1 MTRNIHNKCN
11 GGIMKSNEMK
21 QIRNIAF
28 VGASGAGKTT
38 LAEHLLHQAK
48 ATSRIGKVEEGNTVM
63 DFDPEE
69 INKGMSLTLSM
80 AHFSWKNH
88 RINLIDTPGIADFV
102 GDQIAGATAADTVFI
117 VANAAA
123 GFEVGLEQ
131 TLEQLSDRDNLSTAM
146 IVNRMDNEHADFDKT
161 LGLIKENLGITP
173 VPVIIPIGK
182 ENAFEGVIDLVKE
195 KAYLNGSYTTIPDD
209 MKDQTE
215 TLRLQLLEAIAETDE
230 ELLDKYLEAGTLSNE
245 EILNGLQ
252 KGLAAGILIPAF
264 CCSAGTEVGITPL
277 LDGIVEYLPSPADK
291 SEIKIKENDEVKILN
306 CSEDG
311 PLLAYLFKS
320 VADPITGDIGYVR
333 VLSGTMR
340 SGMDVYVPEKDS
352 KDKIGSMYYLLGKN
366 RKEASELKAG
376 EIGAL
381 VKLKVARGF
390 NTITESN
397 SKKSYIHSEL
407 PTPVYWKTIKAVNQ
421 SDEDKIGGGLTRLI
435 DEDPT
440 LRLEMNKETMENVLS
455 GIGELQIGMVQKKLK
470 SRYKIDTELNDP
482 KIPYKETITG
492 NADVQYKHKKQSGGR
507 GQYGHVHFKI
517 GPRERGEG
525 FEFINSIV
533 GGTIPSKF
541 IPAVEKGVVETMQKG
556 IIAGYPVVDIY
567 IDCYFGSYHDV
578 DSSELAF
585 KLAASQALKK
595 GFQEARP
602 IILEPIHEVQ
612 IIIPQE
618 YMGDVMG
625 DVSTRRGKI
634 LGMEQKGKKQ
644 ILNAQLPLSELFSYF
659 PNLKSLTQGR
669 GRFNQKFSHYEK
681 LPEEEAAKIIAAYQ
695 ESE

>member
-1 MTRNIHNKCN
+1 
-11 GGIMKSNEMK
+11 MKSNEMK

-38 LAEHLLHQAK
+38 LAEHLLFQAK
-48 ATSRIGKVEEGNTVM
+48 ATSRIGRVEEGNTVM

-69 INKGMSLTLSM
+69 INKGMSLTLSI
-80 AHFSWKNH
+80 AHFTWKNH
-88 RINLIDTPGIADFV
+88 KINLIDTPGTADFI
-102 GDQIAGATAADTVFI
+102 GEQISGATAADSVAI
-117 VANAAA
+117 VANAAG

-131 TLEQLSDRDNLSTAM
+131 TLEQLSDRKNLSTVI
-146 IVNRMDNEHADFDKT
+146 IVNRMDNEHADFEKT
-161 LGLIKENLGITP
+161 LELIKENLGITP
-173 VPVIIPIGK
+173 IPVVIPIGK
-182 ENAFEGVIDLVKE
+182 ENTFEGVIDLVKN
-195 KAYLNGSYTTIPDD
+195 KAYIKGSYVEIPDN
-209 MKDQTE
+209 MKDNASTAK
-215 TLRLQLLEAIAETDE
+215 LQLLEAIAETDE
-230 ELLDKYLEAGTLSNE
+230 ALLDKYLESSALSDQ
-245 EILNGLQ
+245 EIQDGLR
-252 KGLAAGILIPAF
+252 KGLAQGQLIPAF
-264 CCSAGTEVGITPL
+264 CCSAGTEIGIIPL
-277 LDGIVEYLPSPADK
+277 LDSFVDYLPSPADK
-291 SEIKIKENDEVKILN
+291 DKIVALENSVEKELT
-306 CSEDG
+306 CSESG

-320 VADPITGDIGYVR
+320 VADPVTGDIGYVR
-333 VLSGTMR
+333 VLSGTLK
-340 SGMDVYVPEKDS
+340 SGMDVFVPEKDN
-352 KDKIGSMYYLLGKN
+352 KDKIGSMYYLLGKHRN
-366 RKEASELKAG
+366 EASELKAG
-376 EIGAL
+376 DIGAL
-381 VKLKVARGF
+381 VKLKVARSF
-390 NTITESN
+390 NTITDSN
-397 SKKSYIHSEL
+397 SKRRFIQPAL

-421 SDEDKIGGGLTRLI
+421 SDEDKIGSALTKLI

-440 LRLEMNKETMENVLS
+440 LRFELNKETLENVLS

-470 SRYKIDTELNDP
+470 NRYKIETELNDP
-482 KIPYKETITG
+482 KIPYKETIMG
-492 NADVQYKHKKQSGGR
+492 KSDVQYKHKKQSGGR
-507 GQYGHVHFKI
+507 GQYGHVHFRI
-517 GPRERGEG
+517 GPKERGEG

-533 GGTIPSKF
+533 GGTIPSKY

-556 IIAGYPVVDIY
+556 IIAGYQVVDIF

-595 GFQEARP
+595 GFKEARP

-612 IIIPQE
+612 IIIPSE

-644 ILNAQLPLSELFSYF
+644 ILNAHLPLSELFSYF

-681 LPEEEAAKIIAAYQ
+681 LPDEVAEKVIATYQ

>member
-1 MTRNIHNKCN
+1 
-11 GGIMKSNEMK
+11 MK
-21 QIRNIAF
+21 QIRNIAL

-48 ATSRIGKVEEGNTVM
+48 ATTRIGRVEEGNTVM

-69 INKGMSLTLSM
+69 INKGMSLNLSI
-80 AHFSWKNH
+80 ANFTWKNH
-88 RINLIDTPGIADFV
+88 KINLLDTPGCPDFI
-102 GDQIAGATAADTVFI
+102 GDQIAGATAADTVAI
-117 VANAAA
+117 VANAAG

-131 TLEQLSDRDNLSTAM
+131 TLELLSERQGLSTAV
-146 IVNRMDNEHADFDKT
+146 IVNRMDNEHADYDKT
-161 LGLIKENLGITP
+161 LDLIRENIGITP

-182 ENAFEGVIDLVKE
+182 ENTFEGIVDLVKE
-195 KAYLNGSYTTIPDD
+195 KAYLRGAYSEIPENL
-209 MKDQTE
+209 KEQVS
-215 TLRLQLLEAIAETDE
+215 TLRFQLLESIAETDE
-230 ELLDKYLEAGTLSNE
+230 ALLEKYLDSGTLTPNE
-245 EILNGLQ
+245 IQEGFQ
-252 KGLAAGILIPAF
+252 KGLAQGMIIPAF
-264 CCSAGTEVGITPL
+264 CCSAGTEVGIIPL
-277 LDGIVEYLPSPADK
+277 LDAIVEYCPSPADK
-291 SEIKIKENDEVKILN
+291 GSITVLENSQEKEIA
-306 CSEDG
+306 CSENA

-333 VLSGTMR
+333 VLSGTLK
-340 SGMDVYVPEKDS
+340 SGMDVLVPEKES
-352 KDKIGSMYYLLGKN
+352 KDKISSMFFLMGKN
-366 RKEASELKAG
+366 RNEASLLKAG
-376 EIGAL
+376 DIGAL
-381 VKLKVARGF
+381 VKMKVARGF
-390 NTITESN
+390 NSITETN
-397 SKKSYIHSEL
+397 SKLRFIQPAL

-421 SDEDKIGGGLTRLI
+421 SDEDKIGSGLTRLM

-440 LRLEMNKETMENVLS
+440 LRLELNKETLENVLA

-470 SRYKIDTELNDP
+470 NRYKIDTELNDP
-482 KIPYKETITG
+482 KIPYKETIVG
-492 NADVQYKHKKQSGGR
+492 KADVQYKHKKQSGGR
-507 GQYGHVHFKI
+507 GQYGHVHFRVAPKQ
-517 GPRERGEG
+517 RGEG
-525 FEFINSIV
+525 YEFINSIV

-556 IIAGYPVVDIY
+556 IIAGYPVVDIS

-595 GFQEARP
+595 GFKEAKP

-612 IIIPQE
+612 IIIPSE

-644 ILNAQLPLSELFSYF
+644 ILNAHLPISELFSYF

-669 GRFNQKFSHYEK
+669 GRFHQKFSHYEK
-681 LPEEEAAKIIAAYQ
+681 LPDEIAEKVIAAYQ